1 MQGTGSLR
9 HRATPRHWLALVV
22 LAALASAALAAI
34 ALGATGDADG
44 GYGSKGIAVVPVGNA
59 GRSSAAATVM
69 QGDKLIVAGQA
80 AQSTGSGTINR
91 IALTR
96 LNADGSRDTSFGTN
110 GETLVPA
117 GTADSEALGVALAPS
132 GKIVVAGSAATAAAI
147 QVAVAR
153 FDANGRPDGG
163 FGTGGVVLASMG
175 DGGNAVGQGVVVQPD
190 ERVVVA
196 GTALDGGANKA
207 FVMRLGSTGGVEA
220 WGGLTTAGDGTDT
233 RATAIARLGD
243 GSYAVAGRAS
253 ETGTKLLVAR
263 YAEGT
268 GALTGGWGTAGTGVT
283 LRALGDGETTI
294 GNAIAVS
301 GDRIVAAGSAT
312 DASRTKAFVAR
323 FLAGNG
329 QPDPGFGSAGATLT
343 AIGSSGTSEA
353 NGVAVAG
360 DGKVLTA
367 GNATDDVGGVALSQF
382 AAARYRSDGQLD
394 TTFAPG
400 SALPGTSLVAAA
412 GQPAYGDAL
421 AVQGDGKLIVAGRVG
436 DGDGETVAATR
447 FCSTDAQGCTGT
459 GTGAGG
465 GSGGSGGGAGELPP
479 FECGKVVTFGII
491 EAEGC
496 LRETNGRW
504 EATGRL
510 MVNGLTLQPE
520 ARSTIILDTKARRLY
535 IDGPGDAAGQVTA
548 RLGSITIFENLPL
561 DVRLPSLS
569 VDRVSLPDLELSRRG
584 SVFGFPLTGKADAAL
599 VKAGIQIT
607 VQVGL
612 PKIFGGVTGSI
623 SLKADMKN
631 GFRPDGLRITANEA
645 LLGPLKVKDLL
656 ISYDDTDRL
665 WQGQATVFLL
675 PFPYGATG
683 AVAVKDGG
691 LKTLVAG
698 IDGLNVAVGPGV
710 FLQRIAFGIGVDP
723 FTIIGG
729 VGFTA
734 GPEVGGISAVR
745 IDGNFRLV
753 FPGSPAA
760 RIELS
765 TNAFCQL
772 SSCVPGASQAG
783 GDGLKVVNIPLA
795 GFSFSADTDG
805 QIAFGGHIGYD
816 VAIASLDA
824 SVDGWI
830 DGDKGFNVEG
840 NGRVCVFTIACAG
853 AEAVFSSEGL
863 GVCGYVV
870 VLGARVAVGF
880 GIRWPDDIRVMA
892 GVCDI
897 SPFRATKS
905 SLLMSGL
912 SAFAA
917 QDSAPQVVKF
927 AGGKQYGIVRLT
939 GSTGAP
945 SVVVSGPGGE
955 QVATPADPSPGIQSG
970 RFMVLKDSVA
980 KQTTIVIAK
989 PGSAGWTI
997 TPQPG
1002 SSPIAS
1008 IQQADPLPAPSIKA
1022 KVTGSGYQ
1030 RRLSYT
1036 VRHIDGQSVRFAEV
1050 GGGVTHVLGT
1060 TTKTHG
1066 VISFAPRD
1074 GRKGKR
1080 KIEAVV
1086 LQGGLPRRS
1095 LTAATYTAPAR
1106 RLPGRPGTITAR
1118 RTATRLTVS
1127 WKPATHVDSYRVRVA
1142 VSDGRRLLFDATRSK
1157 RRISVPS
1164 FKRTDAA
1171 TITVTPL
1178 MKSLR
1183 RGHSRTAKLK
1193 AGKPARKRR

>member
-1 MQGTGSLR
+1 M
-9 HRATPRHWLALVV
+9 
-22 LAALASAALAAI
+22 
-34 ALGATGDADG
+34 
-44 GYGSKGIAVVPVGNA
+44 
-59 GRSSAAATVM
+59 
-69 QGDKLIVAGQA
+69 
-80 AQSTGSGTINR
+80 
-91 IALTR
+91 
-96 LNADGSRDTSFGTN
+96 
-110 GETLVPA
+110 
-117 GTADSEALGVALAPS
+117 
-132 GKIVVAGSAATAAAI
+132 
-147 QVAVAR
+147 AVAR
-153 FDANGRPDGG
+153 YDANGQPDAG
-163 FGTGGVVLASMG
+163 FGSGGVVLASMG
-175 DGGNAVGQGVVVQPD
+175 DGGNAVAQGVVVQSD
-190 ERVVVA
+190 DRIVVA

-207 FVMRLGSTGGVEA
+207 FVMRLGAAGGVEA
-220 WGGLTTAGDGTDT
+220 WGGLTAAGDGTDT

-243 GSYAVAGRAS
+243 GSYAVVGRAS
-253 ETGTKLLVAR
+253 EAGTRLLIAR
-263 YAEGT
+263 YAEGN

-283 LRALGDGETTI
+283 LRALGDGDTTI
-294 GNAIAVS
+294 ANAITVS

-329 QPDPGFGSAGATLT
+329 QPDTGFGSAGATLT

-353 NGVAVAG
+353 NGVAVAA
-360 DGKVLTA
+360 DGKVLIG
-367 GNATDDVGGVALSQF
+367 GNATDDVGGVPLSQF
-382 AAARYRSDGQLD
+382 VAARYRSDGQLD
-394 TTFAPG
+394 STFAPASG
-400 SALPGTSLVAAA
+400 LPGTSLVAAA

-421 AVQGDGKLIVAGRVG
+421 AVQSDGRVIVAGRVG

-447 FCSTDAQGCTGT
+447 FCTTSAQACIGT
-459 GTGAGG
+459 GTGGG
-465 GSGGSGGGAGELPP
+465 PSGGGGGQPGELPP

-496 LRETNGRW
+496 LRETNGRF

-510 MVNGLTLQPE
+510 MVNGLVLQPE
-520 ARSTIILDTKARRLY
+520 ARSTIIIDTKARRLY

-584 SVFGFPLTGKADAAL
+584 SVFGFPLTGRADVAL

-612 PKIFGGVTGSI
+612 PKIFGGVTGSV
-623 SLKADMKN
+623 SLRADMKN

-656 ISYDDTDRL
+656 ISYDDSDRL

-691 LKTLVAG
+691 LKTIVAG
-698 IDGLNVAVGPGV
+698 IDGLNLAVGPGV

-729 VGFTA
+729 VGFSA
-734 GPEVGGISAVR
+734 GPVVAGVSAVR
-745 IDGNFRLV
+745 IDGNFRLI

-772 SSCVPGASQAG
+772 SSCAPGAEQSG

-830 DGDKGFNVEG
+830 DGDRGFNVEG
-840 NGRVCVFTIACAG
+840 SGTVCVFTIACAG

-863 GVCGYVV
+863 GVCGYVKLLLV
-870 VLGARVAVGF
+870 RVAVGF

-897 SPFRATKS
+897 GPFRATKS

-917 QDSAPQVVKF
+917 QDSAAQVVHF
-927 AGGKQYGIVRLT
+927 AGGKPYGIVRLT
-939 GSTGAP
+939 GATGAP
-945 SVVVSGPGGE
+945 NVVVSGPAGE
-955 QVATPADPSPGIQSG
+955 QIASPADPSPGVQSG
-970 RFMVLKDSVA
+970 RFMVLKDYVA

-989 PGSAGWTI
+989 PGSADWTI
-997 TPQPG
+997 TPQAG

-1008 IQQADPLPAPSIKA
+1008 VQQADPLPAPSIKA
-1022 KVTGSGYQ
+1022 KVTGSGY
-1030 RRLSYT
+1030 RRHLSYT
-1036 VRHIDGQSVRFAEV
+1036 VRHIDGQTVRFAEV
-1050 GGGVTHVLGT
+1050 GGGVTRVLGT
-1060 TTKTHG
+1060 TTTTHG
-1066 VISFAPRD
+1066 VIAFTPRD

-1080 KIEAVV
+1080 KILAVV

-1095 LTAATYTAPAR
+1095 ITATTYVAPAR
-1106 RLPGRPGTITAR
+1106 RLPGRPGSITAR
-1118 RTATRLTVS
+1118 RTASRLTVV
-1127 WKPATHVDSYRVRVA
+1127 WKPATHVDTYRVRVA
-1142 VSDGRRLLFDATRSK
+1142 VSDGRRLLFDATPGK

-1164 FKRTDAA
+1164 VKRTDAA

-1178 MKSLR
+1178 TKSLR
-1183 RGHSRTAKLK
+1183 RGHSRTSTVK